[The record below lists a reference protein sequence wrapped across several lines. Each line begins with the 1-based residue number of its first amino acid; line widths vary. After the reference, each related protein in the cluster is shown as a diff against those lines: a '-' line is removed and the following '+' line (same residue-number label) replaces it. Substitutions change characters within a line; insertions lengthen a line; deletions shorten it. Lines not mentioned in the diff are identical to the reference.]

1 MALAALLSSSASRAL
16 SGSGKSF
23 VINTN
28 PDSKIDTNP
37 DSKIDTNPDSKIQD
51 DMEFAEINLDPDK
64 KIRIHFLQ
72 INADSTGFLTPTKQQ
87 RHLLTD
93 HFATKFVK

>member
-23 VINTN
+23 V
-28 PDSKIDTNP
+28 IDTNP

>member
-23 VINTN
+23 VIN
-28 PDSKIDTNP
+28 TNP

>member
-23 VINTN
+23 VI
-28 PDSKIDTNP
+28 DTNP
-37 DSKIDTNPDSKIQD
+37 DFKIDTYPDSKIQD

>member
-23 VINTN
+23 VIDTI

-37 DSKIDTNPDSKIQD
+37 ESKIQD

-72 INADSTGFLTPTKQQ
+72 INADSTEFLTPTKQQ